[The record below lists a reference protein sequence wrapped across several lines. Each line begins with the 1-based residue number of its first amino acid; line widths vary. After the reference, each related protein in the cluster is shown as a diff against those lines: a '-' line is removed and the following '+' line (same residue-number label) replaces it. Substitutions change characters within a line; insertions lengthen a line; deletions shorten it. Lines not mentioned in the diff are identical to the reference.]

1 MTRRRMLF
9 SPLVGVCLVTV
20 LFRCSRQT
28 TDPFLVTRDILQEIK
43 AGVQDETSEID
54 FHNKEALG
62 KYLLTGWTT
71 VNRGPVH
78 TQGEDS
84 RLVFYHL
91 NESRDLRAAVTWRDM
106 AKGRADKTFPAIELN
121 GKPVGSFPVG
131 SASTTV
137 DLTFP
142 AQAVK
147 QGQNV
152 LGIRPV
158 VSKNRAAA
166 PRSLIVERIAF
177 ERPSPISKQSLAQP
191 AATAVS
197 YFIELP
203 DRFALDI
210 DCRCF
215 NGVRPSLEL
224 SDEKGRRVTIS
235 LPRRGGPFQKTVQ
248 LKRAGINRLRL
259 VTKGGKGGYVVWSR
273 IALKTRS
280 PKVVAPPS
288 RPVSPPPKKPDIVLY
303 VIDSLR
309 ADHLGCY
316 GYGRQ
321 TTPSIDRFARENAL
335 YRNAYSN
342 SAWTKPAAASLFTGL
357 FPKNHLTQ
365 HLKGRLPEGAVTMA
379 EELRKNGYRTVAIV
393 GNDTLDSRFEI
404 GRGFEAFQVRAIS
417 SEINQEAFRF
427 LGSVLPRKDR
437 EPLFLLIWAMDP
449 HAPYTPDP
457 AFRNLFDIQR
467 YEPIDAL
474 ERGELIWRIRSGRI
488 RPTPGQWEYMKTL
501 YDQEVAFSDASFGL
515 LRGYLEDKGVYRDAV
530 VIVTADHGEAFNEHG
545 NVGHG
550 SSLHNELIRVPLII
564 KAAPLSKGSHEE
576 RVQHTDLFP
585 TLLDLLGL
593 EPPYPLDGASLLRL
607 TDPKRTLFFDLATYN
622 STAVLDE
629 KKIIFTGEKHAALT
643 TVPSLEVY
651 ALTDPDEEHPLEL
664 ESFRDQIS
672 LQKLLFH
679 RNTPGQFGSQGREVK
694 LTGELE
700 EKLKALGYI
709 N

>member
-1 MTRRRMLF
+1 MTRRRILF
-9 SPLVGVCLVTV
+9 FSMIAVCLAAVF
-20 LFRCSRQT
+20 FRCSRQT
-28 TDPFLVTRDILQEIK
+28 TDPFPVTRDILREIK

-54 FHNKEALG
+54 FHQKEALM

-71 VNRGPVH
+71 VNGGPVH

-91 NESRDLRAAVTWRDM
+91 NESRNLRAAVTWRDM
-106 AKGRADKTFPAIELN
+106 AEGRADETFPAIELN
-121 GKPVGSFPVG
+121 GQSVGSFPVG

-142 AQAVK
+142 AKAVK

-152 LGIRPV
+152 LGIRQR
-158 VSKNRAAA
+158 VSKGPATA
-166 PRSLIVERIAF
+166 PRPLVVERIAF
-177 ERPSPISKQSLAQP
+177 ERPSPIGKQGLAQP

-203 DRFALDI
+203 DQFALDI
-210 DCRCF
+210 DCQCF
-215 NGVRPSLEL
+215 NGVHPSFEL
-224 SDEKGRRVTIS
+224 ADEKGGTVTIG
-235 LPRRGGPFQKTVQ
+235 LPRGGGPFQKTVR
-248 LKRAGINRLRL
+248 LKREGIYRLQL
-259 VTKGGKGGYVVWSR
+259 VAKGGKGGYVVWSR
-273 IALKTRS
+273 IALKTRP
-280 PKVVAPPS
+280 PKVVAPLP
-288 RPVSPPPKKPDIVLY
+288 RPVSPLPKKPDIVLY

-309 ADHLGCY
+309 ADRLGCY

-321 TTPSIDRFARENAL
+321 TTPSIDKFARENAL

-365 HLKGRLPEGAVTMA
+365 HLTDRLPKGAVTLA
-379 EELRKNGYRTVAIV
+379 EELGKNGYRTAAIV
-393 GNDTLDSRFEI
+393 GNDILDSRFKI
-404 GRGFEAFQVRAIS
+404 GRGFEAFQVQALS
-417 SEINQEAFRF
+417 SEINQEVFRF
-427 LGSVLPRKDR
+427 LDSVLPRKDR

-457 AFRNLFDIQR
+457 AFRNLFDIRR

-474 ERGELIWRIRSGRI
+474 EKSELIMRIRSGRI

-501 YDQEVAFSDASFGL
+501 YDQEVAFSDASFGR
-515 LRGYLEDKGVYRDAV
+515 LRVYMEDKGVYRDAV

-545 NVGHG
+545 AVGHG

-564 KAAPLSKGSHEE
+564 KAPPLSKGAHEE

-629 KKIIFTGEKHAALT
+629 KKIIFTGAKHAALT
-643 TVPSLEVY
+643 GVPSLEVY

-679 RNTPGQFGSQGREVK
+679 RNTPGQFGSQGRAAKITKEM
-694 LTGELE
+694 E